1 MLLAMHPGQ
10 NHDLYQLTHPDWH
23 GLTFADLFFPL
34 FLFAIGVSLT
44 LSSRSADLSH
54 VLKRAAKLLVI
65 GIALATPKHERF
77 ALTGFPQPT
86 AVAYLLAWALLRPP
100 RPRPPPPPAATRTS
114 VA

>member
-65 GIALATPKHERF
+65 GIALATLKHERF
-77 ALTGFPQPT
+77 RSEERRGGKECVGTCRSRWSPDL
-86 AVAYLLAWALLRPP
+86 
-100 RPRPPPPPAATRTS
+100 
-114 VA
+114 